1 MNIVKSTILLAVFF
15 VGLKT
20 NAQQGFG
27 TNTPDKS
34 AALDISSK
42 NKGLLIPRIK
52 ITGLTTSA
60 PITNPANGLV
70 VYNTT
75 TTQASNGTQAI
86 PEGFYYWDE
95 ETPTTTAPAATTT
108 STATAKGTWRNLI
121 SLTNSGL
128 TKNAKGEL
136 ILGGDITED
145 IRFTIK
151 NKNDN
156 DKANITFKELPDLK
170 TNGPANTEK
179 AKKLLLNK
187 SGALSTMDENTLSVN
202 STKLPANNASSNSYI
217 GYINFMSHYDVLIV
231 DNSLAKSAETKIG
244 ANQNTFTVTPAQE
257 IYIQLPTNPVT
268 NKMYVVKK
276 KATKGVLKIVKT
288 YTQITAS
295 TNNTTTNETDE
306 TDETYKNNNKPENLI
321 ASIADRKK
329 GAVTLFYDGTN
340 WLVIDKHEEGEAT
353 RFSNSGLSLNVIAA
367 EIDTTKK
374 IYEVPKAADVVLV
387 YTNNVNNSDN
397 VIIYLPHPV
406 EVPVGK
412 IYNIKKV
419 NDNAYI
425 GFKVGKPGN
434 VNGSIEGNDSFNLW
448 LYWRGDNIS
457 FVSDGRT
464 WFVLN
469 LNIYRNDKLYGQV
482 SSELTP
488 NSGVQIGNGNI
499 TNPGENKGDTPN
511 SN

>member
-52 ITGLTTSA
+52 ITDLTNPA
-60 PITNPANGLV
+60 PITKPANGLV
-70 VYNTT
+70 VYNTK
-75 TTQASNGTQAI
+75 TTQPSNGTQTI

-95 ETPTTTAPAATTT
+95 ETTDENTTTTPAATTT

-145 IRFTIK
+145 IAFTIK
-151 NKNDN
+151 DKNDGN
-156 DKANITFKELPDLK
+156 NNANITFNNLPDLK
-170 TNGPANTEK
+170 TNGHANTEK

-202 STKLPANNASSNSYI
+202 SAQLPNSSSNSNGYI
-217 GYINFMSHYDVLIV
+217 GYQNFKDHYDVLII
-231 DNSLAKSAETKIG
+231 DNSLAKSAVIVNG
-244 ANQNTFTVTPAQE
+244 SNQKTFTVTPAQE
-257 IYIQLPTNPVT
+257 IYIQLPENPVT

-276 KATKGVLKIVKT
+276 KETKGVLKIVKT
-288 YTQITAS
+288 YTQNTAS

-306 TDETYKNNNKPENLI
+306 TYKKNNKPENLI

-329 GAVTLFYDGTN
+329 GAVTLFYDGKN

-353 RFSNSGLSLNVIAA
+353 GFSNSGLSLNVVAPQ
-367 EIDTTKK
+367 IDKTSKT
-374 IYEVPKAADVVLV
+374 YEVPEAADVVLV
-387 YTNNVNNSDN
+387 YTNEVLYRDD
-397 VIIYLPHPV
+397 VVIYLPHPV
-406 EVPVGK
+406 DVPVGK

-419 NDNAYI
+419 TLNAYI
-425 GFKVGKPGN
+425 NFKVGKPGKA
-434 VNGSIEGNDSFNLW
+434 NGSIEGNGAFNLR
-448 LYWRGDNIS
+448 LYWPGDYIG

-469 LNIYRNDKLYGQV
+469 LYTDRNDKLRPHV
-482 SSELTP
+482 SKNLKP
-488 NSGVQIGNGNI
+488 NSGVDKGN
-499 TNPGENKGDTPN
+499 DTVTPPTEAKPN
-511 SN
+511 QN